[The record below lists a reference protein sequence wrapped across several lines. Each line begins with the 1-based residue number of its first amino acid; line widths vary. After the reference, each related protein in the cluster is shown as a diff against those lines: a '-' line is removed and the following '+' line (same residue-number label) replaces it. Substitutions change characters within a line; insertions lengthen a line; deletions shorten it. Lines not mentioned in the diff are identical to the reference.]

1 MTISRERTA
10 VLGPQLTAADLDRE
24 GLLALLKSTDP
35 LGVLSIYVDAGSGAS
50 DGRIDVSNRLNQL
63 QRRIGVEGTRA
74 QARALGD
81 AVLRLQPT
89 VARLFAPDA
98 PGRGRALFAALS
110 RPAVTSFSSQLR
122 LPNRVVLDTSPFI
135 HPLLELLD
143 EGRPAGVF
151 VLSLHRVDVFDWRQ
165 GELRRVTQITLD
177 ETPARQRP
185 GPVAPSAG
193 RAQQTTPA
201 REQRQRRARYQRL
214 RFVEH
219 AARVVAHLADAR
231 DWERVLVTGDERLT
245 TPLVDALPES
255 LREDALCDARSLDT
269 SDPAKLAATISQ
281 RLVRQ
286 HIERETQL
294 TRRVRDAAMSGAG
307 GALGLSEVLAALN
320 EARVS
325 HLVYDPRIRFAGAVG
340 QDGRMST
347 QLEQPPAAEGVW
359 PEPRLTERIVER
371 CLATGAQITPVEG
384 AASAV
389 LADAGGVAALLRW

>member
-1 MTISRERTA
+1 M
-10 VLGPQLTAADLDRE
+10 LGPQLTAADLDRE
-24 GLLALLKSTDP
+24 GLLALLKCTDP
-35 LGVLSIYVDAGSGAS
+35 LGVLSIYVDAGSDTS

-74 QARALGD
+74 QARALDD

-89 VARLFAPDA
+89 VARLFAPGA
-98 PGRGRALFAALS
+98 RGRGRALFAALS
-110 RPAVTSFSSQLR
+110 RPVVTCFSSQLR
-122 LPNRVVLDTSPFI
+122 LPNRVVLDASPFI

-143 EGRPAGVF
+143 QGRPAGVF
-151 VLSLHRVDVFDWRQ
+151 VLSLDSVDVFDWRQ
-165 GELRRVTQITLD
+165 GELTRVTQITLD

-201 REQRQRRARYQRL
+201 REQRQRRARDQRL

-219 AARVVAHLADAR
+219 AARVVAHQADAR
-231 DWERVLVTGDERLT
+231 DWERVLVSGDERLT
-245 TPLVDALPES
+245 TALVDALPES
-255 LREDALCDARSLDT
+255 LREHALCDARGLDS

-281 RLVRQ
+281 GLVRQ
-286 HIERETQL
+286 HVERETRL
-294 TRRVRDAAMSGAG
+294 TRRVLDAAMSGTG

-371 CLATGAQITPVEG
+371 CLATGAQITPIEG